1 MRATN
6 EVLRFVLE
14 LCTLAAFAYSAAQ
27 LGDGPVRVLLAVAA
41 IAAAGAFWGVLVA
54 PKARRRLADPLR
66 LVVEI
71 VFFAAAGL
79 SLVAAGAVWIGVA
92 LAVLAIAN
100 AILLRK
106 HNRCS
111 APSADRFSRPT
122 GHGPT

>member
-14 LCTLAAFAYSAAQ
+14 LCTLVVFAYSAAQ

-66 LVVEI
+66 LIVEI

-106 HNRCS
+106 HEPVLG
-111 APSADRFSRPT
+111 AL
-122 GHGPT
+122 G